1 MENKFEKLY
10 YLENIDS
17 DEFIDVMEE
26 KFIFCGTNLWFYFSS
41 NIHPECEKIENVK
54 LVKWDFNKKD
64 PIWIDY
70 DAHLD
75 LNLIYSKN
83 G

>member
-1 MENKFEKLY
+1 MLWKKNLFFVEQTG
-10 YLENIDS
+10 DS
-17 DEFIDVMEE
+17 
-26 KFIFCGTNLWFYFSS
+26 TFSD

-75 LNLIYSKN
+75 LNLIYSN
-83 G
+83 NV